1 MIATYTSAKRAD
13 NRRHGTAKAL
23 EAAKLTSF
31 THCGESGNRFSNVKV
46 NPLPQNENLSLVNQ
60 NSSHFVT
67 AEIN

>member
-1 MIATYTSAKRAD
+1 MIATYTSAKRAG

-31 THCGESGNRFSNVKV
+31 THCGESGNRFSNVEV

-60 NSSHFVT
+60 NSSHFVNV
-67 AEIN
+67 EIN